1 MKTWDLDKDWE
12 TLLTLLPANYEK
24 LVWEHGVLRA
34 EWPNAKV
41 TDARTL
47 LRFILLHVGA
57 DLPLRQTVALVAE
70 GGGPR
75 MTQVWLHKRMRRA
88 QTYLAAL
95 VAEMVRAEG
104 LEASPEHWA
113 GYEMVCLDASTVS
126 GPGADGAD
134 VRIHAV
140 LRLHDLQV
148 SNVRVTTAAEGET
161 LRNFDW
167 RAGLLIIAD
176 RGYSNGPGIL
186 WAVDCGADVLV
197 RVNRGAL
204 PVYDEHG
211 SQVDVLEW
219 CRNLQGHRA
228 SESVG
233 TVAAGTGR
241 NRRGLTGRLIGF
253 RLPDEEARDARD
265 RVRREEGP
273 SVAAEHLE
281 AAGYVVLFTT
291 VPASRLSAHR
301 CVEAYRLRWQVE
313 LLFKRWK
320 SLCHFD
326 RLPNY
331 RDDTMCSWLTAK
343 VLLGLLLDR
352 AADAA
357 PGAPKSSTRSPM
369 AREPWKLTSIMWPLI
384 IAALLPLRLSDV
396 AHHTNAIVE
405 RLEAL
410 SEARHLTQV
419 DEFRNRYYPTQARA
433 AVPI

>member
-1 MKTWDLDKDWE
+1 MKTWGSDEDWE
-12 TLLTLLPANYEK
+12 TLLKLLPADYER

-57 DLPLRQTVALVAE
+57 DLPLRQTVALIAE
-70 GGGPR
+70 AGGPDV
-75 MTQVWLHKRMRRA
+75 TQVWLHKRMRRA
-88 QTYLAAL
+88 QSYLGAL
-95 VAEMVRAEG
+95 VAEMVRAG
-104 LEASPEHWA
+104 GADATPERWA
-113 GYEMVCLDASTVS
+113 GYEMVCLDGSTVS
-126 GPGADGAD
+126 GPGSDGSD

-148 SNVRVTTAAEGET
+148 SNVRVTPIAEGET
-161 LRNFDW
+161 LRNFVW
-167 RAGLLIIAD
+167 RAGMLVIVD

-186 WAVDCGADVLV
+186 WVVDCGADVLV

-204 PVYDEHG
+204 PVYDEDG
-211 SQVDVLEW
+211 LAIDVIEW
-219 CRNLQGHRA
+219 CKGLQGHRA
-228 SESVG
+228 TERAV
-233 TVAAGTGR
+233 TVAAGAGR
-241 NRRGLTGRLIGF
+241 NRREQAGRLIGF
-253 RLPDEEARDARD
+253 RLPDDEARDARD

-273 SVAAEHLE
+273 SVTTEQLE

-291 VPASRLSAHR
+291 APASRLSAHR

-331 RDDTMCSWLTAK
+331 REDTICSWLTAK
-343 VLLGLLLDR
+343 VLLGLLLDK
-352 AADAA
+352 AAEAA
-357 PGAPKSSTRSPM
+357 PGSRTASTRSPM

-384 IAALLPLRLSDV
+384 IAALMPIRLSDA
-396 AHHTNAIVE
+396 AHHTSAIVD
-405 RLEAL
+405 RLQAL
-410 SEARHLTQV
+410 SKVRDLPQV
-419 DEFRNRYYPTQARA
+419 EDFRGRYYRSQGDGAHLN
-433 AVPI
+433 